1 MDIMQCRLT
10 DEEITVALEGVSFT
24 PGGWQ
29 YRLYRGVADAAT
41 EQALRCILLWLK
53 EFEEKHQLDTL
64 SNKYSLIIRT
74 LHGHGL
80 QMAAEE
86 LEALLGVK
94 P

>member
-10 DEEITVALEGVSFT
+10 DKQITVAIEGVPFT
-24 PGGWQ
+24 SGGWQ
-29 YRLYRGVADAAT
+29 YRFNRAIADAAT
-41 EQALRCILLWLK
+41 EKALRCILLWLK

-80 QMAAEE
+80 NMAAEE
-86 LEALLGVK
+86 LEALLAVK